1 MSDLFSPPDDGAFYK
16 EVPDGQIHYD
26 PAFLDRA
33 RADALKEKFRAEI
46 AWKQESMNMYGK
58 QVPFPR
64 LTAWYG
70 DSGRPY
76 SFSGITLQPH
86 EWTPELAELRDR
98 LNELCDTQFNSL
110 LLNLYRDERDSI
122 GWHQDAERELGT
134 NPIIASISLGGTRTF
149 QLRRKDDHKEKLQYN
164 LGHGSLL
171 VMAGALQHHWQHAIN
186 KSKVPCGERINLTF
200 RTIH

>member
-1 MSDLFSPPDDGAFYK
+1 MMDLFAAPDDGAFYK
-16 EVPDGQIHYD
+16 EVKDGLIHHD
-26 PAFLDRA
+26 PAFLPRDK
-33 RADALKEKFRAEI
+33 ADELKERFRAEI

-58 QVPFPR
+58 QVLFPR

-70 DSGRPY
+70 DNDRPY

-86 EWTPELAELRDR
+86 DWTPELSELRDR
-98 LNELCDTQFNSL
+98 LNELCNVRFNSL

-134 NPIIASISLGGTRTF
+134 NPTIASISLGGTRTF
-149 QLRRKDDHKEKLQYN
+149 QLRRKDDHKEKMQFN

-171 VMAGALQHHWQHAIN
+171 VMSGALQHHWQHAIN